1 MNYKQ
6 QGMFDPLP
14 HLIFKVHVFETL
26 CYSVFFSIMQLTLY
40 VLMNL
45 EFL

>member
-26 CYSVFFSIMQLTLY
+26 CYSVFFFYYAAYALC
-40 VLMNL
+40 VD
-45 EFL
+45 EP